1 LDTQAE
7 LDVLLELYRN
17 LELLLNLFTPTR
29 RSIGKVKTRS
39 GRLRSVYDEPKT
51 PLETSQMTRLTSS

>member
-39 GRLRSVYDEPKT
+39 GRLRSVYDEPNA
-51 PLETSQMTRLTSS
+51 P